1 MTPAQIQGFWPHKN
15 STKNLGKISHR
26 RCILARMITD
36 ETNNQ
41 NEWKQEDEKNGRDT
55 EHRDQIIKELDDLQS
70 QLTAQ
75 GVDKFYYYN

>member
-1 MTPAQIQGFWPHKN
+1 MPVKYTLLVSPMLA
-15 STKNLGKISHR
+15 TV
-26 RCILARMITD
+26 LARMITD